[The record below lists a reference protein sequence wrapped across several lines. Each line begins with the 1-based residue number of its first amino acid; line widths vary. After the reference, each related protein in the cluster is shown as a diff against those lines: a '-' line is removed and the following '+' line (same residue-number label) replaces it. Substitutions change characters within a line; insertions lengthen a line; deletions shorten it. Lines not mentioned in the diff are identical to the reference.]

1 MVELAGDWEVARWT
15 ARIPHP
21 LSLAQ
26 ARAFIAGLENEHVF
40 AVERLADG
48 EFLGSVSIRGEE
60 IGYYIGRPHWG
71 HGYGT
76 EAVRRLVRLMFEGLG
91 AEKVIAG
98 IMADNP
104 ASGRVLEKAGLS
116 FVCDDVGYEGRCG
129 GVSTRNYAITR
140 EQWLAAWNARP
151 TLLVVAAAL
160 VDPDGRVLMAQR
172 PPTSSMAGLW
182 EFPGGKVDA
191 GEFPAA
197 ALIRE
202 LREELGIDVTE
213 SCLAPLTFAAHD
225 YETFHLLM
233 PVFACRVWKGT
244 IAPQEG
250 QAVQWVRPARMADL
264 PMPPADIPLAAMI
277 RDML

>member
-151 TLLVVAAAL
+151 DAAGRCRRAGRSRRPCADGAASADL
-160 VDPDGRVLMAQR
+160 FDGRICG
-172 PPTSSMAGLW
+172 SS
-182 EFPGGKVDA
+182 
-191 GEFPAA
+191 PAA
-197 ALIRE
+197 RS
-202 LREELGIDVTE
+202 T
-213 SCLAPLTFAAHD
+213 
-225 YETFHLLM
+225 
-233 PVFACRVWKGT
+233 
-244 IAPQEG
+244 
-250 QAVQWVRPARMADL
+250 QASF
-264 PMPPADIPLAAMI
+264 PPPP
-277 RDML
+277 